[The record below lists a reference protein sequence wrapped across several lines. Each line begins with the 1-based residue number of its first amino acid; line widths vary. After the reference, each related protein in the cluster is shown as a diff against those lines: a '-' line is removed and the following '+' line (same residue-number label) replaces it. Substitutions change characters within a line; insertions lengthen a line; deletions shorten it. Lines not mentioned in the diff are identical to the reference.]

1 MEVVF
6 FGSGA
11 FGKPVLSVLARRHTV
26 RALVTQPDRPA
37 GRGGKTTPTPIAAAA
52 AESVPDALVFKP
64 ERVNDP
70 EVRERIRAIGA
81 DAWVVIAFGQKLG
94 SDLLAGQFA
103 VNLHASLL
111 PRWRGAAPI
120 NAAVLA
126 GDTRTGNSVITLID
140 RMDAG
145 PILAQ
150 STRPIEPDQT
160 AGVLHDLLAG
170 DGPELV
176 LGVLDQHLQGRVRGR
191 SQDERRAT
199 SAPKLSKR
207 DGWVD
212 FGDSAAVCRSRING
226 LSPWPAVTVRFR
238 GQPLKLLCAEPAA
251 GEPEPGSGPGT
262 IVDAGSG
269 RVACAGGLIRVLDVQ
284 PPGKRQMSWEDFA
297 RGRHVE
303 PGEQIEGAAPTC

>member
-1 MEVVF
+1 MEIVF

-11 FGKPVLSVLARRHTV
+11 FGTPVLRALAQRHTV

-37 GRGGKTTPTPIAAAA
+37 GRGSRTTPTPIAAAA
-52 AESVPDALVFKP
+52 AESVPDAQVFKP

-81 DAWVVIAFGQKLG
+81 EAWVVIAFGQKLG
-94 SDLLAGQFA
+94 PDLLDGQFA

-126 GDTRTGNSVITLID
+126 GDTQTGNSVITLID

-176 LGVLDQHLQGRVRGR
+176 LGVLDQHLQGQVRGR
-191 SQDERRAT
+191 QQDEGHAT
-199 SAPKLSKR
+199 PAPKLSRR

-212 FGDSAAVCRSRING
+212 FRESAPVCRGRING
-226 LSPWPAVTVRFR
+226 LSPWPAVVVRFR
-238 GQPLKLLCAEPAA
+238 DKPLKLLRAEPAA
-251 GEPEPGSGPGT
+251 GEPEAGSVPGT
-262 IVDAGSG
+262 IVEAGSG
-269 RVACAGGLIRVLDVQ
+269 LVACAGGLIRLLDVQ

-297 RGRHVE
+297 RGRHVK
-303 PGEQIEGAAPTC
+303 PGEQLEGAAPKC